1 MAKQIAAWR
10 VERQERVP
18 SLKRLFSMNWILRG
32 ALAALLML
40 AAPVATL
47 TPAQAQAGDPAV
59 ATVQTFYDGLTASM
73 KAGGSTKARAEKLK
87 PEIEQTFDLAGM
99 TALSVGPKWASTA
112 PADQKA
118 LIDAFSRYTFAN
130 YARNFDSYGGE
141 KFIVDP
147 AVNQRGTDKYLKST
161 MKPTSGDTV
170 AFNYRLHEVDGKWK
184 IIDVY
189 LAGNISTLAQKR
201 ADFGATLDSGGA
213 SALVKK
219 LNALTDQMLG

>member
-1 MAKQIAAWR
+1 
-10 VERQERVP
+10 
-18 SLKRLFSMNWILRG
+18 MNRIVQGVTL
-32 ALAALLML
+32 ALLLL
-40 AAPVATL
+40 AAPFAALV
-47 TPAQAQAGDPAV
+47 PARAQGSDPAA
-59 ATVQTFYDGLTASM
+59 ATVQTFYDGLTAGM
-73 KAGGSTKARAEKLK
+73 KAGGAAKARADKLK
-87 PEIEQTFDLAGM
+87 PVIEQTFDLAGM
-99 TALSVGPKWASTA
+99 TALSVGPTWSSIA

-130 YARNFDSYGGE
+130 YARNFDSYSGE

-161 MKPTSGDTV
+161 MKPTSGEAI

-201 ADFGATLDSGGA
+201 SEFGATLASGGA
-213 SALVKK
+213 PALVKK